1 MVQRFNLKEL
11 EEEERERTSPNGSF
25 RLRYFDTGK
34 RRHVPNSDSSRR
46 RLKSNESYMLRT
58 ERVHTMSQFIS
69 NELNRQDLISKEMGF
84 DFTEVKIKDD
94 VLLLNWILH
103 FAGQLLNKLRFG
115 FLQPKVQFGKKIWLQ
130 KIGEEGI
137 NSTLKRRIQ
146 GTFVGHQDRKR
157 TIWYIAKNG
166 GVRGHSWI
174 RQTLSDARE
183 SMHLEDWVGDPGHM
197 MTGSHIM
204 ITKWARYHQT
214 VIAELKLTKKG
225 TTDEEGT
232 KLMMPR
238 IVVDVSRYRE
248 VERRRFYIMS
258 TDIEAPG
265 HMGSCPGYALLTSQG
280 RSGWIPGANRNGA
293 GGGSTC
299 GRIWRSHHREPTR
312 KEGKERHPS
321 EWCCESIEQAM
332 FDDT

>member
-1 MVQRFNLKEL
+1 MMFTRIGVGACVKDRGATVQLELLK
-11 EEEERERTSPNGSF
+11 EEERERTTPDGSL
-25 RLRYFDTGK
+25 RLRCFDTGK

-46 RLKSNESYMLRT
+46 RTKSNESYMLRI

-69 NELNRQDLISKEMGF
+69 NELNMKVLREQRSHFMVRQTKKQDRNPEDWISKEWG
-84 DFTEVKIKDD
+84 TEVKIKDD

-103 FAGQLLNKLRFG
+103 FAGQFLNKLRFG
-115 FLQPKVQFGKKIWLQ
+115 FLQPKVQFGKKICLQ

-174 RQTLSDARE
+174 RQSLSDCRE

-197 MTGSHIM
+197 MTGSQKM

-214 VIAELKLTKKG
+214 VIPEQKLMKKG

-232 KLMMPR
+232 KFMMPR
-238 IVVDVSRYRE
+238 IVVICFLISR
-248 VERRRFYIMS
+248 S
-258 TDIEAPG
+258 
-265 HMGSCPGYALLTSQG
+265 
-280 RSGWIPGANRNGA
+280 
-293 GGGSTC
+293 
-299 GRIWRSHHREPTR
+299 
-312 KEGKERHPS
+312 
-321 EWCCESIEQAM
+321 
-332 FDDT
+332 